1 MLDEEWSMFLSE
13 TKSASVK
20 KESINIESIKKES
33 EKSDFDISS
42 VTPLYISTKTKI
54 AYLNKHID
62 LNSIFWKLRIVPYS
76 YPSEGII
83 KKQMKFNS
91 LTKETFE
98 VFNRNVAGE
107 TGSPIVQ
114 QVIAN
119 ISSDCG
125 RIKFK
130 DVRKVSVGFCSK
142 DALNKSNTKSAFYN
156 CFVIILR
163 LRLQSTSFKE
173 YHVKVFNTGKMEIPG
188 IQKEDEFQEVLKSI
202 SNVLQ
207 EYDPAVEIE
216 NHTDTILINSN
227 FKTGF
232 FINRDNLYELL
243 QKEYH
248 LQCVYD
254 PCSYPGIQCKFYYY
268 QDREIQTGIQK
279 NEDIKGKG
287 YGYKKKDPNTITPT
301 PVVIKNKML
310 NRKNSTFSEVSIMLF
325 RTGSILIVGMCSED
339 ILSKIYDFLKTLMQK
354 EYWRIRQTNAES
366 YNTPSSKKKTKKIIV
381 NML

>member
-1 MLDEEWSMFLSE
+1 MLDEEWSMFLNE
-13 TKSASVK
+13 TTLSSNKSSL
-20 KESINIESIKKES
+20 SLSPSSLTPNQC
-33 EKSDFDISS
+33 SDFDMSS

-62 LNSIFWKLRIVPYS
+62 LVSIFWKLKIIPYS
-76 YPSEGII
+76 QPSEGLI

-91 LTKETFE
+91 LSKEAFE
-98 VFNRNVAGE
+98 IFNESIRNEKGV
-107 TGSPIVQ
+107 PVVQ
-114 QVIAN
+114 QIIAN

-163 LRLQSTSFKE
+163 LSVQPSTFKE

-188 IQKEDEFQEVLKSI
+188 IQKEEEFQQVLKSI
-202 SNVLQ
+202 LKVLRQ
-207 EYDPAVEIE
+207 YDSEVEIE
-216 NHTDTILINSN
+216 NQTDTILINSN

-232 FINRDNLYELL
+232 YINRDNLYELL

-268 QDREIQTGIQK
+268 QDREVQTGIQK

-287 YGYKKKDPNTITPT
+287 YGYKKKDLNATTTI
-301 PVVIKNKML
+301 IKNKML
-310 NRKNSTFSEVSIMLF
+310 TRKNAKFSEVSIMLF

-339 ILSKIYDFLKTLMQK
+339 ILYTIYEFLKVIMQK
-354 EYWRIRQTNAES
+354 EYHRIRQTNVEYS
-366 YNTPSSKKKTKKIIV
+366 LVTTSKKKNKKYIIT
-381 NML
+381 MK